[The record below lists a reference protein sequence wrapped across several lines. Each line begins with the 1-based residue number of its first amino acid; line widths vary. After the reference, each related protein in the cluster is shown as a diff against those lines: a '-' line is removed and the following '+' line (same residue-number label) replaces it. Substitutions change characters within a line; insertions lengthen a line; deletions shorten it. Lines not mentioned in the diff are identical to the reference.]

1 MQINLTLIGIALA
14 TMFFGYFFGL
24 FEGRGQGYKKRKKE
38 EGEEFKSTLPAMQ
51 AAAPVVKDDPGILR
65 LKEENFRMVLEMD
78 GQRVH
83 TDTLTSVQR
92 KRLIAIL
99 TLIRPWLEGAPSAE
113 QKQAAP
119 PGMQATGERS
129 IQPEKPPVR
138 ASTLSKGTVVK
149 PAAAGGESEEE
160 KPAPVLTIVGQIDV
174 ILQQRLSGSPLASRG
189 IRLKES
195 PEGGVLV
202 WVGVQKYE
210 TVEDVPDGEI
220 KTAIRLA
227 IKEWEDKYTP
237 GV

>member
-24 FEGRGQGYKKRKKE
+24 FEGRGQGYRKRKKE

-51 AAAPVVKDDPGILR
+51 TAAPVIKDDPGILR
-65 LKEENFRMVLEMD
+65 LKEENLRMVLDMD
-78 GQRVH
+78 GQRVN
-83 TDTLTSVQR
+83 TDSFTPAQR
-92 KRLIAIL
+92 KRLIGL
-99 TLIRPWLEGAPSAE
+99 VTLMRPWLEGGSSTGAV
-113 QKQAAP
+113 QVTP
-119 PGMQATGERS
+119 PGMQETPERS
-129 IQPEKPPVR
+129 VQHETP
-138 ASTLSKGTVVK
+138 AVK
-149 PAAAGGESEEE
+149 TPSLRRGAAAGPAAGGEADEE
-160 KPAPVLTIVGQIDV
+160 KPTPVLTIVGQIDAV
-174 ILQQRLSGSPLASRG
+174 LQQRLAGTPLASRG
-189 IRLKES
+189 IRLQES

-202 WVGVQKYE
+202 WVGVKKYE